1 PNDGSQRTRVQT
13 DQDDEDDD
21 MEPDAVLK
29 ARAADADPAARFPDL
44 TSALAANVRDSLLDI
59 QHEIRRG
66 LGSNNWVVS
75 GAHTATGKPLLANDT
90 HLELMLP
97 PIWYEVHLTTP
108 GFNAKGFTLPGA
120 PLIVIGHNDHIAWG
134 FTNNGADV
142 QDLYI
147 ESFIPPEDDNYRVN
161 AKGGRAKAQIFD

>member
-1 PNDGSQRTRVQT
+1 MPT
-13 DQDDEDDD
+13 DSI
-21 MEPDAVLK
+21 LK
-29 ARAADADPAARFPDL
+29 AAAPGVSGVRTPETFADV
-44 TSALAANVRDSLLDI
+44 TSALWPSIESYLEET
-59 QHEIRRG
+59 QSEIRKG

-90 HLELMLP
+90 HLELSIP
-97 PIWYEVHLTTP
+97 PIWYEIHLTVP
-108 GFNAKGFTLPGA
+108 NYNAKGFTLPGA

-147 ESFIPPEDDNYRVN
+147 ETFNPAAPTNTE
-161 AKGGRAKAQIFD
+161 